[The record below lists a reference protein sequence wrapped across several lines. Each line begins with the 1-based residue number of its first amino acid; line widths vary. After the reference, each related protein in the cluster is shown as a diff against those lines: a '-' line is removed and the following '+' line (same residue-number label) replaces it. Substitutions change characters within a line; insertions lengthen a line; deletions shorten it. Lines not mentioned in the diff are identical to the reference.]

1 MLSDSM
7 GGWAGN
13 REKRH
18 GDVIAQGESG
28 FRSSMLLAWEAIVRR
43 NVAAI
48 EPDRIQTRCRDDG
61 ARAQVFAT
69 NEQVSR
75 TAGLVG
81 PASDS
86 YRHSK
91 SGVSPCAT
99 A

>member
-1 MLSDSM
+1 M

-48 EPDRIQTRCRDDG
+48 EPDRIQTRCRDDV
-61 ARAQVFAT
+61 AWA
-69 NEQVSR
+69 QVSR
-75 TAGLVG
+75 QSNRCRPWDWSARRAIL
-81 PASDS
+81 

-91 SGVSPCAT
+91 MGVSRCVT
-99 A
+99 AQ